1 MTLANDPAGRFEVG
15 KLEPATAE
23 SESTLPKGFLGILTI
38 VVMVCGPSMVGMMLT
53 ICLPILPNMVAAVH
67 GDKAAL
73 ISMPTAGI
81 VVGGILAGFLLS
93 RMSARTLMLTM
104 IALFGVIG
112 AAGMALEGNAL
123 LISRFF
129 TGVVAT
135 CVSAASTT
143 LIGEHIPLKI
153 RPRVLGMQVAGSSLV
168 GIVAMN
174 ISGMLTQN
182 FGWDASFP
190 LFPSIAVILLVP
202 GALLLPSSQVKVMSA
217 KTSRAGWRLILD
229 MWPVYLFLLVMN
241 ATVYTSNS
249 QTPFILADQGVT
261 DSAVR
266 AHLQSINQ
274 TLIVL
279 SPFAYPLPRRFLG
292 SRWIPAFFLT
302 MAGIGLV
309 LLGLAHSQM
318 QVAVALAF
326 TGIGSGT
333 LFPHQSNLILSRATS
348 EIRGRAVG
356 LMVSNHILADTINP
370 YVYPPLAAA
379 VGGLGNSIIAVGLAC
394 GVGMLFALG
403 YGARTSNVPLTAE
416 AK

>member
-1 MTLANDPAGRFEVG
+1 MTATITNSEGAGG
-15 KLEPATAE
+15 GY
-23 SESTLPKGFLGILTI
+23 TLPKGLLGIVTI
-38 VVMVCGPSMVGMMLT
+38 VVMVCGPAMVGMMLT
-53 ICLPILPNMVAAVH
+53 ICLPILPNMVKAVG

-73 ISMPTAGI
+73 IAMPTAGI
-81 VVGGILAGFLLS
+81 VVGGILAGLLLS
-93 RMSARTLMLTM
+93 RVSAKTLMIWS
-104 IALFGVIG
+104 IALFGVVG
-112 AAGMALEGNAL
+112 VLGMVLEGAPL
-123 LISRFF
+123 LVSRFL

-143 LIGEHIPLKI
+143 LIGEHIPAAI
-153 RPRVLGMQVAGSSLV
+153 RPRVLGMQMAGSSLI

-174 ISGMLTQN
+174 ISGALN
-182 FGWDASFP
+182 DSFGWQASFA
-190 LFPSIAVILLVP
+190 LFPIIAIILLIP
-202 GALLLPSSQVKVMSA
+202 GIPLIPPSA
-217 KTSRAGWRLILD
+217 KVQPSVERTTRSGWRLILD
-229 MWPVYLFLLVMN
+229 MWPVYLFLLIMN

-249 QTPFILADQGVT
+249 QTPFILSDQGVT
-261 DSAVR
+261 SAATR

-279 SPFAYPLPRRFLG
+279 SAFAYPLTRRFLG

-309 LLGLAHSQM
+309 LLGSSHSLL
-318 QVAVALAF
+318 QVGVALAF
-326 TGIGSGT
+326 TGVGSGT
-333 LFPHQSNLILSRATS
+333 LFPHQSNLILSRAAP

-356 LMVSNHILADTINP
+356 LMVSNQFLADTINP
-370 YVYPPLAAA
+370 YVYPPLAMA

-416 AK
+416 AKGYGH